1 MTFNLVGDDPRLA
14 GIVESSDFHYAIT
27 DQFKVVYRIELTIKE
42 NVDNNSQS
50 QSRSTVFQFQYMRP
64 TFEKLKEAIRELCRY
79 INTRGASLEPHF
91 PTEPAE
97 PETKPFDQ
105 EKSNSYGQSSVTQP
119 YHSPAQI
126 AAAAQGNLHPS
137 FHSGNQHNLNYHQ
150 GGPNSGFHPNS
161 NVSQHGH
168 LNGFP
173 PHGHQQQH
181 FGRGYPSVS
190 GANFGGNRGAM
201 NGNRHAH
208 APHHGGQFQQPT
220 YAPFQQH
227 PGGRG
232 GNGNHMNHYG
242 HFNAPYV
249 QGNASVN
256 GANGYGRRFM
266 HTPPAPAEQSL
277 PPPGPSPMNYQQIP
291 RAGGMVPQSPLDT
304 LGSMELPDVGGAGNG
319 NGALYRS
326 HQEGHTPPPNG
337 GPYSPPIPSYFSPQ
351 PNNLQHNTYQQGY
364 PSGHSGPRYQS

>member
-42 NVDNNSQS
+42 NVDNASQS

-64 TFEKLKEAIRELCRY
+64 TFDKLKEAIQELCRY
-79 INTRGASLEPHF
+79 IKTRGASLEPQF
-91 PTEPAE
+91 PPEPVEPA
-97 PETKPFDQ
+97 TKPFDQ

-137 FHSGNQHNLNYHQ
+137 FHAGNQHNINYHQ
-150 GGPNSGFHPNS
+150 GGQNGGFHPNS
-161 NVSQHGH
+161 NVGQHSH

-173 PHGHQQQH
+173 AHGHQQQH
-181 FGRGYPSVS
+181 FGRGYPQVP

-208 APHHGGQFQQPT
+208 GPHHGGPFQQPA
-220 YAPFQQH
+220 YPPYQQH
-227 PGGRG
+227 SGARG
-232 GNGNHMNHYG
+232 GNGNHMNHFG
-242 HFNAPYV
+242 HFNAPYA
-249 QGNASVN
+249 QGNANVN

-266 HTPPAPAEQSL
+266 HTPPTPTGEQSL

-291 RAGGMVPQSPLDT
+291 RTGGMVVQSPLDT
-304 LGSMELPDVGGAGNG
+304 LGSMELPEVGGGGNG
-319 NGALYRS
+319 NGTLYRS
-326 HQEGHTPPPNG
+326 HQEGHTPSPNG
-337 GPYSPPIPSYFSPQ
+337 GPYSPPVPSYFSAQ
-351 PNNLQHNTYQQGY
+351 PSNQHNTYQQGY
-364 PSGHSGPRYQS
+364 PGGHNGPRYQN